1 MPHGTHPSRE
11 RSLAGP
17 TAFTAHER
25 KSCMKVVGTRWF
37 KVAGT
42 LAASG
47 VLVLSTQAAADA
59 QPNRG
64 LPSPLVI
71 STTVSTAGGY
81 TLPAKIHA
89 GLVTFRIGASDSD
102 YHGIQGF
109 SLHPGV
115 TLDQPMDEIN
125 RTLSGGPDA
134 AMGVMD
140 LTRDVTEIG
149 AVTTTPYAPQE
160 VTVPLTQGTYYFLDL
175 NEVDNPPL
183 TPHIHTMQVVG
194 DFRMSVPR
202 LPTSV
207 IQATMIDDQP
217 RFKAPATIKH
227 DGTFLGLITGDEL
240 HEIVLRPAVP
250 GTTDAYLDTFY
261 DAVVNGTPRPP
272 SPWLGSAAGMQSIS
286 PGRWAIVHLNLPP
299 GLYALVCYVPSD
311 ESGLPHTYIGM
322 HQMITLT

>member
-1 MPHGTHPSRE
+1 MS
-11 RSLAGP
+11 
-17 TAFTAHER
+17 
-25 KSCMKVVGTRWF
+25 VVGTRWF
-37 KVAGT
+37 KVAGV

-47 VLVLSTQAAADA
+47 TLVLSTQAASDA
-59 QPNRG
+59 HPNRG
-64 LPSPLVI
+64 LPTPLVI

-81 TLPAKIHA
+81 TLPAQIHA
-89 GLVTFRIGASDSD
+89 GLVTFRIGASDTD

-109 SLHPGV
+109 SLNRGV
-115 TLDQPMDEIN
+115 TLDQAMDDIN
-125 RTLSGGPDA
+125 LTLSGGPDA
-134 AMGVMD
+134 GMGAMN

-160 VTVPLTQGTYYFLDL
+160 VTVPLTKGTYYFLDL

-183 TPHIHTMQVVG
+183 TPHIHTMTVVG
-194 DFRMSVPR
+194 DFRLSIPQ
-202 LPTSV
+202 LPTTV
-207 IQATMIDDQP
+207 IQGLMINDQP
-217 RFKAPATIKH
+217 RFKAPATMKH
-227 DGTFLGLITGDEL
+227 DGTFLGLVTGDEL

-261 DAVVNGTPRPP
+261 EAVVNGTPRPP

-299 GLYALVCYVPSD
+299 GLYALVCYVPSMD
-311 ESGLPHTYIGM
+311 GGLPHTYVGM